1 MLDSRPAALAPKAA
15 GPGSVSPE
23 TVGPEAAGITGL
35 DIEILGLPQ
44 ELGAASRGT
53 LMGPDALRTAGLARA
68 LAELGHRVSDHGNL
82 HDAPPAD
89 VAMDPDAAA
98 RCRFLP
104 EISGWIREIHGRA
117 HAMAARGGV
126 PIFLGGDH
134 AISMGTVSAVARHC
148 AATGRELAVLW
159 VDAHPDYN
167 VPATSPSGNLHGMSL
182 AFLAGEPVLA
192 PILDRPVD
200 PVAHANL
207 HVFGARSIDPGER
220 ARLRA
225 HGVDVVDM
233 RQIDERGVAALMAER
248 IARWQE
254 KGVWLH
260 VSFDVDFLDPEVAP
274 GTGTVVPGGA
284 TYREAHLVMEMLSDA
299 GLVGSLDVVELNPF
313 LDTRGRTALAATE
326 LVASLFG
333 RRVLDRK
340 PGATSAA

>member
-1 MLDSRPAALAPKAA
+1 M
-15 GPGSVSPE
+15 
-23 TVGPEAAGITGL
+23 PEAAGIEHR
-35 DIEILGLPQ
+35 DIEILGVPL

-53 LMGPDALRTAGLARA
+53 LMGPDALRTAGIARA
-68 LAELGHRVSDHGNL
+68 LAGLGHHVTDHGNL
-82 HDAPPAD
+82 HDAPLAD
-89 VAMDPDAAA
+89 VAMDPEAAA
-98 RCRFLP
+98 MCRFLP
-104 EISGWIREIHGRA
+104 EIAGWVRAIHARA
-117 HAMAARGGV
+117 YHMASRGGV
-126 PIFLGGDH
+126 PVFLGGDH
-134 AISMGTVSAVARHC
+134 SISMGTVSGVARHC
-148 AATGRELAVLW
+148 AAADRELAVLW

-167 VPATSPSGNLHGMSL
+167 VPATSPSGNMHGMAL

-192 PILDRPVD
+192 PILDRPVHA
-200 PVAHANL
+200 VARENL

-220 ARLRA
+220 TRLRA
-225 HGVDVVDM
+225 HGIDVVDM

-248 IARWQE
+248 IARWQQ

-260 VSFDVDFLDPEVAP
+260 VSFDVDFLDPEAAP

-299 GLVGSLDVVELNPF
+299 GLVCSLDLVELNPF

-333 RRVLDRK
+333 RRVLDRQ